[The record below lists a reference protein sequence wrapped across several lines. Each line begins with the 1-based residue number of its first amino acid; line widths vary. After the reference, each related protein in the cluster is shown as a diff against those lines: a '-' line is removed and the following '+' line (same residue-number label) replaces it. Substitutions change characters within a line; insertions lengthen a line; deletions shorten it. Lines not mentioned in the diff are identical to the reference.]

1 MTTDNVSEEQLAGDD
16 APVEVEESSATPRPT
31 PGRLLGAQREALGM
45 SVQHVAETL
54 NLTRHFIRSLEEDR
68 YDKLPDEVFVRGY
81 IRSYGKLVN
90 LDPAQLLELYEE
102 FTTKKQVRK
111 EEAIKRHAKRR
122 RNKNQPWILVSGVAF
137 VAVAATLWFLSSRS
151 SGDDITADTTPALDD
166 MAVFD
171 ASRETNS
178 NAGSAALALQTATAP
193 LAAASQRLLTPVTAA
208 FASEVGNELASE
220 VSSIPVESAGFERD
234 THDHL
239 VEGESTSTS
248 FPTEVTGSTL
258 TLGWRG
264 QDKLE
269 LHFSADSWV
278 EVEHRGGADAHRD
291 LRQAGD
297 LLVVEGTAPFAI
309 LLGSAR
315 GVEVRLNGREMDI
328 SASVRD
334 DDTARLSL
342 GM

>member
-1 MTTDNVSEEQLAGDD
+1 MTTDNVSEEQIVGDD
-16 APVEVEESSATPRPT
+16 APVEPVEPTEPTEPTEEGTAAPRPT

-45 SVQHVAETL
+45 TVQQVAETL

-90 LDPAQLLELYEE
+90 LDPAQLLDLYEE

-122 RNKNQPWILVSGVAF
+122 RNKNQPWILVSGIAF
-137 VAVAATLWFLSSRS
+137 VAVAATLWFISSRS
-151 SGDDITADTTPALDD
+151 SDESVSSSPALDEMPVFNAAREPGRD
-166 MAVFD
+166 SGDTAV
-171 ASRETNS
+171 
-178 NAGSAALALQTATAP
+178 ALQTAAAP
-193 LAAASQRLLTPVTAA
+193 LTATTESMSPSVTAA
-208 FASEVGNELASE
+208 FISDAAIDIGGASLDGFDDPQLADSE
-220 VSSIPVESAGFERD
+220 AATAP
-234 THDHL
+234 
-239 VEGESTSTS
+239 
-248 FPTEVTGSTL
+248 PEVTGSTL

-278 EVEHRGGADAHRD
+278 EVEHRGGAESHRD
-291 LRQAGD
+291 LGLAGD
-297 LLVVEGTAPFAI
+297 LLVVDGTAPFAI
-309 LLGSAR
+309 LLGSAQ
-315 GVEVRLNGREMDI
+315 GVEVRLNGRKMDI
-328 SASVRD
+328 SANVQP